1 LYDLHR
7 LGLVLRSVKPVGVL
21 SVQLAGR
28 DVGLKESAYCIAVAD
43 AAEGAVVRGVR
54 YVKWKNRIDGGST
67 RKAEGTIQSRIMRL
81 LSNEAPRSIKE
92 IANELRLSEESTYN
106 AVYLLYKRGA
116 LFRSEKPGNANTAT
130 ANAGWLSPQSRH

>member
-1 LYDLHR
+1 
-7 LGLVLRSVKPVGVL
+7 
-21 SVQLAGR
+21 
-28 DVGLKESAYCIAVAD
+28 
-43 AAEGAVVRGVR
+43 
-54 YVKWKNRIDGGST
+54 
-67 RKAEGTIQSRIMRL
+67 MRL